1 MNKALFLDRDG
12 IINERIP
19 NDYVKT
25 PAEFKLIPESLG
37 FFAWAKKYGYLTVIV
52 TNQQGIGKG
61 LMTEH
66 DLSEVHAYMCSLL
79 AEHGYAP
86 DAIEFCGDLAN
97 TNSLRRKPAPG
108 MLFDAAQKLDIDLS
122 KSLMIGDSISDVQ
135 AGKHAGTITILVG
148 KYSDIPEADS
158 ICASV
163 EECVVKLESLTSSM
177 KWKN

>member
-37 FFAWAKKYGYLTVIV
+37 LFAWAKKHGYLTVIV
-52 TNQQGIGKG
+52 TNQQGISKG

-66 DLSEVHAYMCSLL
+66 DLAEVHAYMCSLL
-79 AEHGYAP
+79 AEHGYTP

-97 TNSLRRKPAPG
+97 TNSPRRKPAPG
-108 MLFDAAQKLDIDLS
+108 MLLDAAHRLDIDLS
-122 KSLMIGDSISDVQ
+122 SSWMIGDSISDAQ
-135 AGKHAGTITILVG
+135 AGKYAGTTTILIG
-148 KYSDIPEADS
+148 EYSEIPEADI
-158 ICASV
+158 ICGSV
-163 EECVVKLESLTSSM
+163 EECVARLE
-177 KWKN
+177 NA